1 MAEGY
6 QGLDKGYF
14 VRKQSDLQWVQT
26 FRMTLRSPAVANR
39 IFDTKQHA
47 IDFINDTSDA
57 ASAIEGLILAVYK
70 DETFGNNGL
79 YFVKSIKETIKS
91 EDESGNTI
99 FIETE
104 DGTLL
109 QIYDSDNN
117 KPIGLQDVE
126 DNISETNKNLQDIEN
141 SIYQLKETIGLTEN
155 LTLPEDF
162 EYDTIIEGIN
172 SKQDILTA
180 GTNISISGNTISSTY
195 EFDDTDVKNEIAT
208 VKTDITSLNTNKQ
221 DKLTAGTNISISG
234 NTISS
239 TYEFDDTYL
248 QNQINDIQNS
258 MVFSGITAQE
268 EIIVNSPLG
277 NYKMGDTISS
287 NNSLMDVIRKLLT
300 QTIQPEY
307 ISAPTCTLINTN
319 NSSKFGTYEVGTVVE
334 PKLNYTYTDGSYKS
348 FKKGSSTQT
357 ETLLAGCTE
366 SSHKYL
372 YGNTE
377 LTENNE
383 GIITKR
389 ITLEDGTTSQ
399 FKVAVTY
406 NAAKNKPLNSNGEEC
421 TGYTSGVCYST
432 NYTYTGRYY
441 YFGGCTNDIPTDSNA
456 IRALK
461 TYSGWL
467 PSNSTVTQ
475 TTATSTTF
483 TYVVGCVPQGCT
495 VTLQNGFGENLT
507 MTKGNDVTVNIGG
520 TSTQKYSVFYVKTG
534 TANFKNLTII
544 KGKITNN

>member
-79 YFVKSIKETIKS
+79 YFVKSIKEIIKG

-99 FIETE
+99 FTETE

-117 KPIGLQDVE
+117 KPKGLQDIE
-126 DNISETNKNLQDIEN
+126 NSISETNTNLQAIVN

-162 EYDTIIEGIN
+162 EYDTITSGITSLNEKVNDNTNNIKQITETVGLDENLSIPNGIGYNTIIEGIN

-195 EFDDTDVKNEIAT
+195 EFDDTDVKNEIND
-208 VKTDITSLNTNKQ
+208 VKNN
-221 DKLTAGTNISISG
+221 
-234 NTISS
+234 
-239 TYEFDDTYL
+239 
-248 QNQINDIQNS
+248 

-319 NSSKFGTYEVGTVVE
+319 NNSKFGTYEVGTVVE
-334 PKLNYTYTDGSYKS
+334 PKLGYTYTDGSYKS

-357 ETLLAGCTE
+357 ETLSAGCTE
-366 SSHKYL
+366 ISHKYL

-377 LTENNE
+377 LTENDE
-383 GIITKR
+383 GIITNR
-389 ITLEDGTTSQ
+389 ITLGDSTTSQ
-399 FKVAVTY
+399 FKVKVTY
-406 NAAKNKPLNSNGEEC
+406 NAAENKPLNSNGEEC

-432 NYTYTGRYY
+432 PYTYTGKYY
-441 YFGGCTNDIPTDSNA
+441 YFGGCTNDIPKDSNS

-467 PSNSTVTQ
+467 PTNSVANQ
-475 TTATSTTF
+475 TPATATTLTF
-483 TYVVGCVPQGCT
+483 VVGCVPQGCT
-495 VTLQNGFGENLT
+495 VTLQNGFGENLA

-520 TSTQKYSVFYVKTG
+520 TSTQKYSVFYAKTG
-534 TANFKNLTII
+534 SANFKNLTII
-544 KGKITNN
+544 KGKITNI